1 MKKST
6 QAQLAYNAL
15 REDLLSCRLAPGDP
29 VRISDAVSRLGVNL
43 SAVREALS
51 RLDAEGLV
59 ISSNQRGL
67 RVAPI
72 SIDDLQ
78 DLTSV
83 RIDIEINCLKRSLRI
98 GDLGWETNVVAAF
111 HRLSKTA
118 TRDQNEHVAT
128 AGPYTLAHDDFH
140 GALVAGC
147 DSVWLLR
154 IRDALYNQWERYR
167 RLAVQLGRL
176 EPDVD
181 SEHKELFDAALAR
194 DDARI
199 TKLIANHFN
208 RTSSIL
214 LKAKQWPEDITAEE
228 TGSPTGHTSLPR
240 PSSNHD
246 L

>member
-1 MKKST
+1 MKKNT

-29 VRISDAVSRLGVNL
+29 VRISSAVSRLGVNL

-59 ISSNQRGL
+59 ISSNQRGF
-67 RVAPI
+67 RIAPI

-83 RIDIEINCLKRSLRI
+83 RIDVEINCLKHSLRL
-98 GDLGWETNVVAAF
+98 GDLGWETNLVAAF

-118 TRDQNEHVAT
+118 TPDKNGPDAT
-128 AGPYTLAHDDFH
+128 AGTYTLAHDDFH

-167 RLAVQLGRL
+167 RLAVQLGRF
-176 EPDVD
+176 ESDVD
-181 SEHKELFDAALAR
+181 AEHKELFEAAMAR
-194 DDARI
+194 DEKRI

-214 LKAKQWPEDITAEE
+214 LKAKQWCNE
-228 TGSPTGHTSLPR
+228 TPTRETEAASGHTNLPHL
-240 PSSNHD
+240 SSYHD
-246 L
+246 T